1 MTMQLFESEKLKRAA
16 DISYALAAEITD
28 LLKLRETLQTA
39 EALQTARRSQG
50 AQRAKPQDAARAPK
64 VNRIKAY
71 SAPGRLFMRAR
82 W

>member
-1 MTMQLFESEKLKRAA
+1 MTTQLLESEKLKHAA

-28 LLKLRETLQTA
+28 LLKLRE
-39 EALQTARRSQG
+39 ALQTARGSQG
-50 AQRAKPQDAARAPK
+50 AQRAKPQDAACSHK
-64 VNRIKAY
+64 KLNRIKVY

>member
-1 MTMQLFESEKLKRAA
+1 MIMQLSEPEKLKRWA

-28 LLKLRETLQTA
+28 LLKLRE
-39 EALQTARRSQG
+39 ALQIAGRSQR
-50 AQRAKPQDAARAPK
+50 AQRSKPQDAAWARK
-64 VNRIKAY
+64 KLNHIKGN

>member
-28 LLKLRETLQTA
+28 LLKLRE
-39 EALQTARRSQG
+39 ALQTARRSQG
-50 AQRAKPQDAARAPK
+50 AQRAKPQDAAWARK
-64 VNRIKAY
+64 KLNRIKAN
-71 SAPGRLFMRAR
+71 SAPGRLFMQAR

>member
-28 LLKLRETLQTA
+28 LLKLRE
-39 EALQTARRSQG
+39 ALQTARGSQG
-50 AQRAKPQDAARAPK
+50 AQRAKPQDAAWARNK
-64 VNRIKAY
+64 LNRIKGY

>member
-1 MTMQLFESEKLKRAA
+1 MRFSSMTMQSFESEELKRAA

-28 LLKLRETLQTA
+28 LLKLRE
-39 EALQTARRSQG
+39 ALQTARRSQG
-50 AQRAKPQDAARAPK
+50 AQRAKPQDAAWAPK